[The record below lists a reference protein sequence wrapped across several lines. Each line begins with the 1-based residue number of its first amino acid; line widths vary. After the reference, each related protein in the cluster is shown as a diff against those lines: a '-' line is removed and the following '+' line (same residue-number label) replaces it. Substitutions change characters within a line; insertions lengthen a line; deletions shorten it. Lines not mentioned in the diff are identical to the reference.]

1 MRKLLMALACGA
13 AAAVAFG
20 AEEKVNLKP
29 GPGLQQVQANC
40 IACHSLDYIPLNSP
54 FLDEK
59 GWQAEVTKMIKA
71 FGAPVKEEDV
81 PAIVAYLTREYGK
94 Q

>member
-1 MRKLLMALACGA
+1 MRKVLVALVGA
-13 AAAVAFG
+13 AAAAALG

-71 FGAPVKEEDV
+71 FGAPVKPEDV

-94 Q
+94 P